1 MNSDIISKLKT
12 GPEQQL
18 VIGPLVQRLLD
29 KGWRLEFSIL
39 VPGEEQIV
47 LTKEVFVL
55 RVQPNDL
62 GIDPFYMLWA
72 LALRE
77 VRDQW
82 RRVTLMQTNRE
93 DVGKRFCEVCIPM
106 PLSPKWA
113 KEVSCSFRKY
123 FESIAKYQLT

>member
-1 MNSDIISKLKT
+1 M
-12 GPEQQL
+12 
-18 VIGPLVQRLLD
+18 
-29 KGWRLEFSIL
+29 
-39 VPGEEQIV
+39 
-47 LTKEVFVL
+47 FVL

-123 FESIAKYQLT
+123 FESIAKGSANVLAQPIPANAIALITEALFGRIAIKI